1 MAVTLLDRDSIDA
14 QPLIEPRPMDTEDL
28 RNMRAPKIE
37 IIGATTLGG
46 NSGKS
51 TSKSI
56 LKKGDSTMNT
66 KKRLAFWDDNYNS
79 SP

>member
-1 MAVTLLDRDSIDA
+1 
-14 QPLIEPRPMDTEDL
+14 MDTEDL

-79 SP
+79 SPQLKADEVEEMKLDKTP

>member
-1 MAVTLLDRDSIDA
+1 MAVTLIDRDSIDA
-14 QPLIEPRPMDTEDL
+14 PLIEPRPMDTEDF